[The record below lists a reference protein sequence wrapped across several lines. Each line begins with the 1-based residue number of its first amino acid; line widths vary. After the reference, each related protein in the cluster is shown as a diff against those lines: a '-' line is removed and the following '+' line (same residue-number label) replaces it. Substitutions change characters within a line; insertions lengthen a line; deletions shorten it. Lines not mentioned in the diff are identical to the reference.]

1 MVLRIE
7 PTEDVTDLIDN
18 EWYIVRYSGEIP
30 EIAYNSAIY
39 FLTRATDGPQITLSN
54 IHFDRLKQAAVDRY
68 EEIILRDLLH
78 ENVGKSVYRGIARS
92 ICNYDRFT
100 QFCRRQGL
108 SPETIQH
115 AAGQVLT
122 GFLQTEFEQ
131 LTGKN
136 YNPVINCSFS
146 DLTDFAQT
154 LYIPFLPK
162 YSLFEPFCLSASE

>member
-1 MVLRIE
+1 MRIE
-7 PTEDVTDLIDN
+7 PTEDVTELIDN

-30 EIAYNSAIY
+30 EIAYNSAVY
-39 FLTRATDGPQITLSN
+39 FLTRATDGPQVTLSSV
-54 IHFDRLKQAAVDRY
+54 HYSRLQQAAVDRY

-78 ENVGKSVYRGIARS
+78 ENVGKPVYRGIVRS

-100 QFCRRQGL
+100 HFCRRQDL
-108 SPETIQH
+108 SAETIRLV
-115 AAGQVLT
+115 AGQLLSE
-122 GFLQTEFEQ
+122 FLQTEFEQ